1 MNRRERSL
9 FVACPSTT
17 SDVGMRL
24 SSSPLSLPWCVLFR
38 NSWDRGLR
46 HGQGICVFAN
56 GERFE
61 GEWLRDH
68 ISYQGKG
75 ALTLADGTTHDF
87 A

>member
-1 MNRRERSL
+1 MATLSFIFPSYMKYITSFVFGNRR
-9 FVACPSTT
+9 
-17 SDVGMRL
+17 
-24 SSSPLSLPWCVLFR
+24 
-38 NSWDRGLR
+38 WDCGLR
-46 HGQGICVFAN
+46 QGQGICVFAN

-61 GEWLRDH
+61 GDWERDH

>member
-1 MNRRERSL
+1 MYTLTSPVPSRLLYDMYWL
-9 FVACPSTT
+9 FFSRHE
-17 SDVGMRL
+17 DR
-24 SSSPLSLPWCVLFR
+24 
-38 NSWDRGLR
+38 WDRGLR